1 MADGDVRIGPIGSI
15 RVECLPSCSLI
26 RTDFDV
32 DLKYYAV
39 TAFRAPLRFR
49 CPVRTQRC

>member
-15 RVECLPSCSLI
+15 RVGCLPSCSPI

-39 TAFRAPLRFR
+39 TAFRAPSGFGAL
-49 CPVRTQRC
+49 